1 MQHFHSIAGGLLGAV
16 WLWRLVDAAFGMPK
30 VDDITRKEWDV
41 ATKEATP
48 RVTVVVP
55 ARNEAEGIQQC
66 LSSLLAVD
74 YPNLEVIAVNDR
86 STDRTGEI
94 MDQLAATDAGK
105 LRLKVIHV
113 TKLPARWLGKTHAM
127 WKAALEATGEWIL
140 FTDGDVVFRA
150 DTIRRAI
157 TYAEKSAADHLV
169 LFPTMI
175 MKSAGERMMIG
186 LFQIMFVFGNRPWKV
201 ADPDAFD
208 FIGVGAFNMI
218 RKSAYEKIGTFEI
231 MRLEVVDD
239 LWLGKAV
246 KQHRLAQRIVFG
258 YGLISLRWAKGAMG
272 VVGNLTK
279 NFFALM
285 RFNWAIALAA
295 AVALAFLNLGPF
307 AGVLLAHGWEK
318 LGYGVALASIAAM
331 YCGMSQKSK
340 VSPMYFFAH
349 PIGTVLLICTLVKS
363 TWLALTQGG
372 VTWRGTKYELA
383 ELKSKA

>member
-1 MQHFHSIAGGLLGAV
+1 MHQFHSIAGGLLGAV
-16 WLWRLVDAAFGMPK
+16 WFWRLVDAALGMPK
-30 VDDITRKEWDV
+30 VDDINRPEWDV
-41 ATKEATP
+41 PTGQSAP

-66 LSSLLAVD
+66 LSSLLALD
-74 YPNLEVIAVNDR
+74 YPNYEVIAVNDR

-94 MDQLAATDAGK
+94 MDEIAATEAGK
-105 LRLKVIHV
+105 KRLKVIHV
-113 TKLPARWLGKTHAM
+113 TELPARWLGKTHAM
-127 WKAALEATGEWIL
+127 WTAGLQATGEWIL
-140 FTDGDVVFRA
+140 FTDGDVVYRA

-157 TYAEKSAADHLV
+157 AYAEKSAADHLV

-258 YGLISLRWAKGAMG
+258 SGLISLRWAKGAMG

-285 RFNWAIALAA
+285 RFNWAIALGAA
-295 AVALAFLNLGPF
+295 LALAFLNLGPF
-307 AGVLLAHGWEK
+307 VGIALAPGWQK
-318 LGYGVALASIAAM
+318 LGYGVALASIAGM
-331 YCGMSQKSK
+331 YCGMSRKSK
-340 VSPMYFFAH
+340 VSPIYFFAH
-349 PIGTVLLICTLVKS
+349 PIGAVLLIYTLVKS

-372 VTWRGTKYELA
+372 VTWRGTKYGLA